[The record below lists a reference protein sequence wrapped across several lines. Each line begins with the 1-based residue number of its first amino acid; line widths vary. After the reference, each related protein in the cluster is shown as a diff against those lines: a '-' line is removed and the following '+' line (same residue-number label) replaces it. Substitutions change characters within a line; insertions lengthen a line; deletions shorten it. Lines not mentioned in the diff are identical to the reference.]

1 MTNLIAQAPAAK
13 SGAAGFDLGQL
24 DTKADPCADFYQ
36 YACGGWRAANPIP
49 ADQSRWGRY
58 NEMAELNRTR
68 LRTILEELSDPKNR
82 HNAVEKQ
89 VGDYYA
95 ACMDEKGVEAKGASV
110 IQPYLKRIAAVS
122 GRKALL
128 AVVADLHADG
138 IGALFNFG
146 AAPDLKNASQVIAEI
161 DQSGISLPDRD
172 YYLKSDPK
180 SVERREK
187 YLEHMNKMFTLL
199 GETPEA
205 AAADA
210 KSVMEVET
218 ALAQAY
224 MDRTLR
230 RDPKNLDHKM
240 ARADVIKLAPNFELA
255 RYFDAIASP
264 AFTEMN
270 VVNPEFFKNINT
282 ALESLPL
289 DQWKAYLR
297 WRVLRSSANRMSS
310 AFVEENYRFN
320 NEYLRGT
327 RAMEPRWKRCVASA
341 DAQIG
346 EASGKLF
353 VERYFGSEGKAKI
366 RELVNNVMAA
376 LEESIRTVDW
386 MGDATRKK
394 AIEKLHAISTRKL
407 GFPETYRDYSA
418 VKVARDD
425 YFGNS
430 IRANRFEQKRDL
442 AKIGKPVDKSE
453 WGMTP
458 PTVNA
463 YYDPQFAEIVFP
475 AGILQPPMFGLAFDD
490 GYSYGAI
497 GRVVGHELT
506 HGFDDEGRK
515 FDAQGNLTDWWTEA
529 DAQAF
534 EERASCIEKQYAE
547 YSPVNDDKTG
557 QPMYLNGKL
566 TLGENTADNGGV
578 RMAYLAY
585 MKSLEGKERKIVDGF
600 TPEQRFFLGYA
611 VSRCENVTDQTSRLL
626 VVTDPHSPG
635 KFRLIG
641 AVTNMPEFWKAFSC
655 KPDQP
660 MVRGDKSCKVW

>member
-1 MTNLIAQAPAAK
+1 MAQAPASRPAG
-13 SGAAGFDLGQL
+13 SGFDLTQL
-24 DTKADPCADFYQ
+24 DTSADPCVDFYQ

-68 LRTILEELSDPKNR
+68 LRTMLEELAVAKRPR
-82 HNAVEKQ
+82 HAVEKQ

-95 ACMDEKGVEAKGASV
+95 ACMDEKTAETRGATV
-110 IQPYLKRIAAVS
+110 IQLYLNKIAAAAD
-122 GRKALL
+122 RKALVRLL
-128 AVVADLHADG
+128 AELHADG
-138 IGALFNFG
+138 FGALFDFG
-146 AAPDLKNASQVIAEI
+146 ASPDLKNASQVIAEL
-161 DQSGISLPDRD
+161 DQGGISLPDRD
-172 YYLKSDPK
+172 YYLKTDPK
-180 SVERREK
+180 SVERRDK
-187 YLEHMNKMFTLL
+187 YVEHVTRMFTLL
-199 GETPEA
+199 GETPAEA
-205 AAADA
+205 ASDA
-210 KSVMEVET
+210 QRVLNAET

-240 ARADVIKLAPNFELA
+240 SRAAAAALAPNLELA
-255 RYFDAIASP
+255 GYFTATGAP
-264 AFTEMN
+264 AFLELN
-270 VVNPEFFKNINT
+270 VANPGFFQGVNQ
-282 ALESLPL
+282 ALETLPL
-289 DQWKAYLR
+289 EDWKAYLR
-297 WRVLRSSANRMSS
+297 WRVLRSAANRLSA

-320 NEYLRGT
+320 SEYLRGT
-327 RAMEPRWKRCVASA
+327 RAMEPRWKRCVAA
-341 DAQIG
+341 VDNQLG
-346 EASGKLF
+346 EASGRIF
-353 VERYFGSEGKAKI
+353 VERYFGTEGKAKM

-386 MGDATRKK
+386 MGEETRKR

-407 GFPETYRDYSA
+407 GFPETWRDTSA
-418 VKVARDD
+418 VRVARED

-430 IRANRFEQKRDL
+430 IRANRFERKRQI

-475 AGILQPPMFGLAFDD
+475 AGILQPPMFGLDFDD
-490 GYSYGAI
+490 AFSYGAI

-515 FDAQGNLTDWWTEA
+515 FDAHGNLADWWTEA
-529 DAQAF
+529 DGKAF
-534 EERASCIEKQYAE
+534 EERASCIERQYSE

-585 MKSLEGKERKIVDGF
+585 MKSLEGKERKVVDGF

-641 AVTNMPEFWKAFSC
+641 AVSNMPEFWKAFSC
-655 KPDQP
+655 RPGQP
-660 MVRGDKSCKVW
+660 MVRGEKACKVW